1 MRTFKKFIFL
11 ADQELMQTGI
21 TTYSEN
27 MNTVVFSCINCEPTL
42 IKQKTLSRQA
52 CTHEN
57 TCRKW
62 LVHIFLYTLL

>member
-1 MRTFKKFIFL
+1 
-11 ADQELMQTGI
+11 MQTGI
-21 TTYSEN
+21 TRYSEN